1 VNRCGIID
9 SNNALDMDS
18 RGPDHAG
25 MERGDER
32 SCCGV
37 SMLRI
42 SEDPRHESIIR
53 LGVVRVEV
61 SMEGSVSDCKAASR
75 SEPLESWLAHRRQ
88 SVDELRSSVSAGG
101 R

>member
-1 VNRCGIID
+1 
-9 SNNALDMDS
+9 
-18 RGPDHAG
+18 
-25 MERGDER
+25 
-32 SCCGV
+32 
-37 SMLRI
+37 MLRI

-53 LGVVRVEV
+53 LVVVRVEV

>member
-9 SNNALDMDS
+9 LNNALDTDS
-18 RGPDHAG
+18 CSPDHAG
-25 MERGDER
+25 MERGDQR
-32 SCCGV
+32 SCCGL

-53 LGVVRVEV
+53 LVVVRVEL
-61 SMEGSVSDCKAASR
+61 STEGSLSGCNAGSR

-88 SVDELRSSVSAGG
+88 SVGELRSKVSVGG

>member
-1 VNRCGIID
+1 MRWTWIPAVPIIK
-9 SNNALDMDS
+9 
-18 RGPDHAG
+18 G
-25 MERGDER
+25 MEKGDQR
-32 SCCGV
+32 SGCGL

-53 LGVVRVEV
+53 LVAVRVEV
-61 SMEGSVSDCKAASR
+61 STEGSLSDCNAGSR

-88 SVDELRSSVSAGG
+88 SVDELRSKVSVGG